1 METILPRG
9 VAGARCSFMYKIY
22 HYIETCINVA
32 QGTCKIAV
40 YPKIDIIAGLAYW
53 NTEFS
58 KLLSA
63 RV

>member
-9 VAGARCSFMYKIY
+9 VAGARCSFIYKIY
-22 HYIETCINVA
+22 HYVETCINVA
-32 QGTCKIAV
+32 QGKIAV
-40 YPKIDIIAGLAYW
+40 YPKIDIIAGVAYW
-53 NTEFS
+53 NTGFS